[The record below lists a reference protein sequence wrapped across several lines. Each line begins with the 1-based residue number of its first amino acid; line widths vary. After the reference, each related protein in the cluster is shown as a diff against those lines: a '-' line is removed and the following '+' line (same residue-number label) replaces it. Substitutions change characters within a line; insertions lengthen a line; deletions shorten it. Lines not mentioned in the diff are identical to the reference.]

1 MKSVQRQIYTNWEL
15 CIADD
20 CSPKPH
26 IKPLLEKFAQED
38 DRIKIALLSTNH
50 GIALASNEAA
60 KLATGEYIGL
70 LDHDD
75 ELSIDA
81 LSENV
86 KVINTDPSVGL
97 IYSDEDKMDLDGKR
111 MEPFFKPDYSPD
123 LLHAQNYICHFTV
136 MRKDIFDQIGG
147 FHDGV
152 NGAQDHD
159 LILRAIEI
167 SEKVCHIPRILY
179 HWRKIPGSTAAV
191 YDSKSYAWE
200 AGRKSVAGHLKRS
213 HIPVRS
219 SWQIPRILQGK
230 REITGQPKVSIIIP
244 FQDQAD
250 LLNNC
255 LQSIFEKT
263 TYTNF
268 EIIGI
273 SNNSQRPE
281 TLDCMERMEK
291 LDPRVKFY
299 QYDVPFNFAT
309 INNFGFSKASGTMS
323 C

>member
-1 MKSVQRQIYTNWEL
+1 MPVYNVDEVWLTQAVESVQRQIYTNWEL

-26 IKPLLEKFAQED
+26 IKPLLEKFAQND

-86 KVINTDPSVGL
+86 KVIDADPSVGL
-97 IYSDEDKMDLDGKR
+97 IYSDEDKMGLDGKR

-200 AGRKSVAGHLKRS
+200 AGRKSVADHLKRTHTS
-213 HIPVRS
+213 GKVFFGKF
-219 SWQIPRILQGK
+219 QGSYKVK
-230 REITGQPKVSIIIP
+230 REITGQPLVSIIIP
-244 FQDQAD
+244 FKDQAG

-255 LQSIFEKT
+255 FQSIFEK
-263 TYTNF
+263 
-268 EIIGI
+268 
-273 SNNSQRPE
+273 S
-281 TLDCMERMEK
+281 K
-291 LDPRVKFY
+291 LY
-299 QYDVPFNFAT
+299 QFRDYWHRQ
-309 INNFGFSKASGTMS
+309 
-323 C
+323 